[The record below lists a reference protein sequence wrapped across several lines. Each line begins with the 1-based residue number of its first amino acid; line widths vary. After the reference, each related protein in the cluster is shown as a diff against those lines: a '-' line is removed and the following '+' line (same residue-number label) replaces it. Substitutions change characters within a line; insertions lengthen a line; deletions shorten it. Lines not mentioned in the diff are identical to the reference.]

1 MLIPVGEWLPDQPSL
16 GNPGSIRAYNVLPGA
31 DCYQPMPAM
40 TLKATGSTG
49 NINGAINA
57 RDQAN
62 NNYTYCGDTSA
73 IYVQTGVSLNAVT
86 KISTTYAVANGDCWE
101 FVQWGQTV
109 IASNGTDAMQQIS
122 LGAANF
128 IDLAGGPPKARHIAV
143 INNFVVAGNIS
154 DSSTQVQRVRWCG
167 INNANAWSQDATTL
181 ADLQDLPGE
190 GGWVQKIVGG
200 EQGGVIFQE
209 RKIWAMNFVGSPLIF
224 QFNAIH
230 QAIGAYAAQGVA
242 SYENVIFFLSAS
254 GFYQF
259 DGTNLKPIGQG
270 KVDETFLADLDSGY
284 LGNVRAAIWPEKKVV
299 GWAYPGTGNNQGKC
313 NRIMFYSWQYDR
325 WTRVSVPSQ
334 FDSGAIT
341 HLALTATPGITL
353 EGLDAYCA
361 SNMDALVIS
370 FDDRSWTGGSLI
382 YSAFSGGKLYYFN
395 GTAMAADVETRESNL
410 ASAESSKTDNQRLL
424 TQVNEIWPLVDGV
437 TPANLTVAI
446 GSRMKLTDSV
456 AYEQANVP
464 TDEGFIEARTT
475 SRYFRFRIQTDGNS
489 DYEFIQGVDVN
500 FENAGRR

>member
-1 MLIPVGEWLPDQPSL
+1 MLIPVGQWLPDQPEF
-16 GNPGSIRAYNVLPGA
+16 GNAGCIRAFNVLPGA
-31 DCYQPMPAM
+31 DTYQPMPTL

-49 NINGAINA
+49 QINGSINA

-73 IYVQTGVSLNAVT
+73 IYVQAGVSLNAAT
-86 KISTTYAVANGDCWE
+86 KISSTYAVANGDAWE
-101 FVQWGQTV
+101 FIQWGQTV
-109 IASNGTDAMQQIS
+109 IASNGTDPMQQIS

-128 IDLAGGPPKARHIAV
+128 VDLSGGPPKARHIAV

-167 INNANAWSQDATTL
+167 INNVNAWSQDATTL

-200 EQGGVIFQE
+200 EQGGFIFQE

-224 QFNAIH
+224 QFNPVH
-230 QAIGAYAAQGVA
+230 QNIGAYAAQGVA

-270 KVDETFLADLDSGY
+270 RVDETFLADLDSSNVA
-284 LGNVRAAIWPEKKVV
+284 NVRAAIWPEKKVV
-299 GWAYPGTGNNQGKC
+299 AWAYPGSGNNQGRC
-313 NRIMFYSWQYDR
+313 NRIMIYSWQYDR
-325 WTRVSVPSQ
+325 WSRLSVPSQ

-341 HLALTATPGITL
+341 HLALTSTPGVTL
-353 EGLDAYCA
+353 EGLDTYGTLETLPF
-361 SNMDALVIS
+361 SM
-370 FDDRSWTGGSLI
+370 DDRSWTGGALI
-382 YSAFSGGKLYYFN
+382 FSAFSGGSLYYFT
-395 GTAMAADVETRESNL
+395 GLAMAADVETSEMNL
-410 ASAESSKTDNQRLL
+410 QQAMYRNADDLKLL
-424 TQVNEIWPLVDGV
+424 SQVNEIWPIVDGV

-446 GSRMKLTDSV
+446 GYRDKLTDTV
-456 AYEQANVP
+456 TYEQATSPN
-464 TDEGFIEARTT
+464 DDGFIEARTT

-489 DYEFIQGVDVN
+489 DYNFIQGVDVA
-500 FENAGRR
+500 FEGGGRR